1 MTRTTRKNHPNM
13 QVAVLQ
19 FLVVLK
25 LFHWNTDSYAKHVS
39 SDQLY
44 TSLSTHIDSF
54 VELLIRNDKR
64 PTSFK
69 IPALSFS
76 IPKFRQTLESFRR
89 LMLRVH
95 QPELTNIRDEIVADI
110 DQFIYRLTLH

>member
-1 MTRTTRKNHPNM
+1 MTRFTRKNHPNM

-19 FLVVLK
+19 FLFVLK

-69 IPALSFS
+69 IHAFSFS

-89 LMLRVH
+89 LMLSVH
-95 QPELTNIRDEIVADI
+95 QPELTNIRDEIVSDI
-110 DQFIYRLTLH
+110 DQFIYRLKLH